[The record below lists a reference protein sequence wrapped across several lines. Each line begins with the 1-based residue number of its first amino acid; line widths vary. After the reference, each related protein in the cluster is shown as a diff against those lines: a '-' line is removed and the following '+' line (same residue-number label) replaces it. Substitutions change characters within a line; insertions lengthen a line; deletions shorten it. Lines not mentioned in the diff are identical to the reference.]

1 MSNLNTKNC
10 ESECLSPV
18 RHSSQKHSL
27 ERSGTQST
35 LHRDLEVADTSIRKI
50 TEIMQMAVT
59 YTTCGVI
66 RIRGCQGP
74 PTRFAIGR
82 GEEGAGLGNQEEDR
96 KKEVSQAPRC
106 EKEGIFNPV

>member
-66 RIRGCQGP
+66 RKGDAKDHQHGSLL
-74 PTRFAIGR
+74 AEGR
-82 GEEGAGLGNQEEDR
+82 KGRD
-96 KKEVSQAPRC
+96 
-106 EKEGIFNPV
+106 